1 MAASESTEIVKT
13 YPIFEGVVLA
23 IFFIVVWALKKQ
35 FASKEDVTAEQ
46 KELHER
52 LQTVEQ
58 TYVKST
64 EFNEVRDTV
73 KRIENDVDGLP
84 EKVTKLGETM
94 ARVEEQGK
102 HFNETLERIERPIN
116 LIIEAKLNEKD

>member
-35 FASKEDVTAEQ
+35 FASKEDVTA
-46 KELHER
+46 LNER

-64 EFNEVRDTV
+64 EFIEVRDTV

-84 EKVTKLGETM
+84 KKVTKLGETM
-94 ARVEEQGK
+94 ARVEEQGR